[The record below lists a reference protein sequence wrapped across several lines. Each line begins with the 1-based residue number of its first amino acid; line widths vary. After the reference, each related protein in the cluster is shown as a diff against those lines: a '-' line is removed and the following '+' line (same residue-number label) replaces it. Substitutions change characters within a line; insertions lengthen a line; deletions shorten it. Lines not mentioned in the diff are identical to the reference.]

1 MLRRAEF
8 NGRKPATDLDA
19 WSVRRTA
26 VYHQR
31 RCYYDSPLMEG
42 VSETPLNIENKS
54 MFFLISPSE
63 NAENHLEKCCEPS
76 RMSPWT
82 AQRILIA
89 DSLRGWGDYMALLET
104 HLNTQARNIPRPLK
118 SA

>member
-8 NGRKPATDLDA
+8 NGRKPATDIDA

-31 RCYYDSPLMEG
+31 TCHYDSPLMEG
-42 VSETPLNIENKS
+42 VSETALNIENKS

-76 RMSPWT
+76 RMSPW
-82 AQRILIA
+82 AVQRILIA
-89 DSLRGWGDYMALLET
+89 DSLRGWGDYMAFLES
-104 HLNTQARNIPRPLK
+104 HLNTQASNVTRPSK
-118 SA
+118 